1 MRPWLQPSRAQM
13 QKPRGKCL
21 LPLWSLPGPECPF
34 HRPRAAQR
42 AYWTRS
48 GVRTAGQNCSS
59 TNWHKRP
66 TEGIF
71 LSLSTSRVGRGRGC
85 KVERRSEQGSELQPQ
100 YAPLSIA
107 ARTALTHLAQSTF
120 NKSCTFFRSVF
131 QWAMMTWLTRIM
143 MTSMMTLLTH
153 TMQSLLTSECL
164 SCCWP
169 PSLKHFNA
177 GLRVRVCLS
186 WWSPGISG
194 TKNPRN
200 LFSQKYREWSG
211 PGTGAPGPRQRTQE
225 CQTIYPRNLVLQ
237 LTWTFFL
244 ISFTLKM
251 SIKAVN

>member
-153 TMQSLLTSECL
+153 TMQSLLTSECP
-164 SCCWP
+164 SCC
-169 PSLKHFNA
+169 SLAPFCKTLQCRA
-177 GLRVRVCLS
+177 PCQGLLVVAKPRDLGNEKS
-186 WWSPGISG
+186 EKFIFSKISG
-194 TKNPRN
+194 VIRPWNWSTRAQTADPGMPDN
-200 LFSQKYREWSG
+200 LSQK
-211 PGTGAPGPRQRTQE
+211 
-225 CQTIYPRNLVLQ
+225 
-237 LTWTFFL
+237 F
-244 ISFTLKM
+244 SFTVNLDILPDQFY
-251 SIKAVN
+251 IKDVN

>member
-131 QWAMMTWLTRIM
+131 QWWLGWPGSWWPPWWPCWLTQC
-143 MTSMMTLLTH
+143 SH
-153 TMQSLLTSECL
+153 
-164 SCCWP
+164 CWP
-169 PSLKHFNA
+169 LN
-177 GLRVRVCLS
+177 VRAVV
-186 WWSPGISG
+186 
-194 TKNPRN
+194 
-200 LFSQKYREWSG
+200 G
-211 PGTGAPGPRQRTQE
+211 P
-225 CQTIYPRNLVLQ
+225 LL
-237 LTWTFFL
+237 
-244 ISFTLKM
+244 
-251 SIKAVN
+251 